1 MNIMSA
7 VSLIGWLFAL
17 YITIKMVFVFVGSAQ
32 MVAYFP
38 EGNRRWLL
46 PVQLLSL
53 ASFAAVVL
61 FHPF

>member
-1 MNIMSA
+1 MSIMSA

-38 EGNRRWLL
+38 EGNRW
-46 PVQLLSL
+46 
-53 ASFAAVVL
+53 
-61 FHPF
+61 